1 MFTETELFE
10 KAMQR
15 FRNDDFPAT
24 SNATG
29 RDTVR
34 HADEIHVVER
44 SVVAVVQNRSHSLI
58 VQRTPEEDV
67 ANVLWYMNQFTN
79 TVMWCALNRL

>member
-34 HADEIHVVER
+34 HADKIHVVER
-44 SVVAVVQNRSHSLI
+44 SVVEVVQNRSHSLI
-58 VQRTPEEDV
+58 VQRTHEEDF
-67 ANVLWYMNQFTN
+67 ANVLW
-79 TVMWCALNRL
+79 

>member
-15 FRNDDFPAT
+15 FRNDDVPAT

-29 RDTVR
+29 RDTVS

-44 SVVAVVQNRSHSLI
+44 SVVEVVQNRSHSLI
-58 VQRTPEEDV
+58 VQRTHEEDF
-67 ANVLWYMNQFTN
+67 ANVLW
-79 TVMWCALNRL
+79 